1 MKHLLLG
8 LLACV
13 GFSACASIDVMSVD
27 TLMPSDVSF
36 APGVR
41 RVAVLN
47 NMFPAEAPADGK
59 LPLNTPVPLDGKV
72 LAEELA
78 GQLANAGYF
87 ETVMISDSLFRPAK
101 PEGQVLFSPREV
113 EQLTSDL
120 QVDLLLT
127 VDDASLVSGA
137 TEMYTPYSE
146 EERVAVFTG
155 ALSLE
160 TRVYLPGRD
169 RPFQRFID
177 RDTLYWEL
185 DGLTRQQIEEDAT
198 RHLAGRPVGH
208 LVPLWQTVNRYFYR
222 GGSVNMRD
230 AAVCLQEGDWDLAAD
245 SWKLDFDLRKGK
257 AKMRAAFN
265 LALYSEMKGDLP
277 AALRYL
283 DEARNALRDK
293 KEGTDYRTSEDGRL
307 IEAYADELRRAALAR
322 QKLDLQMKR
331 FNE

>member
-101 PEGQVLFSPREV
+101 PEG
-113 EQLTSDL
+113 
-120 QVDLLLT
+120 
-127 VDDASLVSGA
+127 
-137 TEMYTPYSE
+137 
-146 EERVAVFTG
+146 
-155 ALSLE
+155 
-160 TRVYLPGRD
+160 
-169 RPFQRFID
+169 
-177 RDTLYWEL
+177 
-185 DGLTRQQIEEDAT
+185 
-198 RHLAGRPVGH
+198 
-208 LVPLWQTVNRYFYR
+208 
-222 GGSVNMRD
+222 
-230 AAVCLQEGDWDLAAD
+230 
-245 SWKLDFDLRKGK
+245 
-257 AKMRAAFN
+257 
-265 LALYSEMKGDLP
+265 
-277 AALRYL
+277 
-283 DEARNALRDK
+283 
-293 KEGTDYRTSEDGRL
+293 
-307 IEAYADELRRAALAR
+307 
-322 QKLDLQMKR
+322 
-331 FNE
+331 